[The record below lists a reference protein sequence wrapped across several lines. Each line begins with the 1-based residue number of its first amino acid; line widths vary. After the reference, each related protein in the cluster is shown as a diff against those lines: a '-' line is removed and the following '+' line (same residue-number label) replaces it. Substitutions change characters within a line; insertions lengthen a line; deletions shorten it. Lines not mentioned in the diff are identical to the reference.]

1 MNILVVNPPNKPFTN
16 LTILAEPID
25 VLQIATVISEKFK
38 KVKVLDMDVNRLDN
52 NINIFLTDKN
62 VVIFVYDYQIPLHT
76 SLAMNNI
83 FEIVRNI
90 DKETKIIII
99 GKTSTYFYQKFID
112 NGIDVVIRGLAE
124 PIINEVI
131 DSIYDSDR
139 LKKIPNLIIKNN
151 NEIIITNNKH
161 IENNFDKL
169 PIPDRSMVEIDKY
182 MDTRTMVTSRG
193 CIGRCKFCNT
203 PYYFGNW
210 SGKGVYD
217 VISEIE
223 MLVSKFNAKKILF
236 LDDNATVDKK
246 RMLKICK
253 KIKEK
258 NIKCLFGVLCSIECY
273 DKYMIQEMY
282 KVGFRWIHFGIE
294 SGSELVLSKMNKNMN
309 IEYIKEVIFEV
320 KKIGYRVR
328 TSFILDYPGSKK
340 EDIIK
345 TKNLL
350 LTIKPHEIRL
360 HYLSYRVGTPVF
372 YENKNVLNKSQYIHN
387 NKPNVLNN
395 EISEDIAKLIDELKD
410 EGYDIIIDNIDWNTC
425 NSKKIVSFVPIKYG
439 RFWYE

>member
-139 LKKIPNLIIKNN
+139 LKK
-151 NEIIITNNKH
+151 
-161 IENNFDKL
+161 
-169 PIPDRSMVEIDKY
+169 Y
-182 MDTRTMVTSRG
+182 
-193 CIGRCKFCNT
+193 
-203 PYYFGNW
+203 
-210 SGKGVYD
+210 
-217 VISEIE
+217 
-223 MLVSKFNAKKILF
+223 
-236 LDDNATVDKK
+236 
-246 RMLKICK
+246 
-253 KIKEK
+253 
-258 NIKCLFGVLCSIECY
+258 
-273 DKYMIQEMY
+273 
-282 KVGFRWIHFGIE
+282 
-294 SGSELVLSKMNKNMN
+294 
-309 IEYIKEVIFEV
+309 
-320 KKIGYRVR
+320 
-328 TSFILDYPGSKK
+328 
-340 EDIIK
+340 
-345 TKNLL
+345 
-350 LTIKPHEIRL
+350 LT
-360 HYLSYRVGTPVF
+360 
-372 YENKNVLNKSQYIHN
+372 
-387 NKPNVLNN
+387 
-395 EISEDIAKLIDELKD
+395 
-410 EGYDIIIDNIDWNTC
+410 
-425 NSKKIVSFVPIKYG
+425 
-439 RFWYE
+439 

>member
-1 MNILVVNPPNKPFTN
+1 
-16 LTILAEPID
+16 
-25 VLQIATVISEKFK
+25 
-38 KVKVLDMDVNRLDN
+38 
-52 NINIFLTDKN
+52 
-62 VVIFVYDYQIPLHT
+62 
-76 SLAMNNI
+76 
-83 FEIVRNI
+83 
-90 DKETKIIII
+90 
-99 GKTSTYFYQKFID
+99 
-112 NGIDVVIRGLAE
+112 
-124 PIINEVI
+124 
-131 DSIYDSDR
+131 
-139 LKKIPNLIIKNN
+139 
-151 NEIIITNNKH
+151 
-161 IENNFDKL
+161 
-169 PIPDRSMVEIDKY
+169 MVEIDKY